1 MAISSLSQS
10 HSPFMYDFVPP
21 ASLPHC
27 SAPASQG
34 QIARFICGKGLGA
47 SKQDH
52 FIEDE

>member
-1 MAISSLSQS
+1 MDGFAL
-10 HSPFMYDFVPP
+10 P

-27 SAPASQG
+27 SALAPPG
-34 QIARFICGKGLGA
+34 QIARFMCGKGLGA